1 MSDLVPVVHSD
12 AHLAHTGLI
21 ELASGVEIP
30 CYESP
35 ERVLAIEAA
44 LLEDGG
50 FAFEAPTEHG
60 REPILAVHD
69 ADMVDVF
76 EHAWTD
82 ALAGGATD
90 GSRPWLPDTF
100 LLAAYRGPMPPSQL
114 PAGRHHRLG
123 AYLFDTAT
131 PIVAG
136 TWGARHLQR
145 STWPSVPLSA
155 SSVGRR
161 SPMACAG
168 RPGTTR
174 HGAC

>member
-1 MSDLVPVVHSD
+1 VSDLVPVIHSD

-35 ERVLAIEAA
+35 ERALAIEAA

-69 ADMVDVF
+69 ATMVEVF

-82 ALAGGATD
+82 ALAAGDADCTPAW
-90 GSRPWLPDTF
+90 RPDTVQQD
-100 LLAAYRGPMPPSQL
+100 A
-114 PAGRHHRLG
+114 
-123 AYLFDTAT
+123 
-131 PIVAG
+131 
-136 TWGARHLQR
+136 
-145 STWPSVPLSA
+145 
-155 SSVGRR
+155 
-161 SPMACAG
+161 
-168 RPGTTR
+168 
-174 HGAC
+174 